1 MAGAHQRA
9 VRFFWGTPF
18 AATSSSIAANVA
30 HAVLNTTTG
39 RPLIA
44 AAGAVVPPAVL
55 LVATHGVALLVQ
67 ARTAGWAYGCA
78 WAMTVALAGCAF
90 GLSFDAL
97 RDLTRRYAGYSDWA
111 SYQVA
116 AVD

>member
-1 MAGAHQRA
+1 M
-9 VRFFWGTPF
+9 GTLF

-55 LVATHGVALLVQ
+55 LVATHGVALLVR
-67 ARTAGWAYGCA
+67 ARTAGCA

>member
-1 MAGAHQRA
+1 
-9 VRFFWGTPF
+9 
-18 AATSSSIAANVA
+18 
-30 HAVLNTTTG
+30 LNTTTG

-55 LVATHGVALLVQ
+55 LVATHGVALLVR
-67 ARTAGWAYGCA
+67 ARTAGCA

-97 RDLTRRYAGYSDWA
+97 RGLVPVAERDQARCLARLAGRLPCFDPSIGEAD
-111 SYQVA
+111 V
-116 AVD
+116 